1 MDLVDSSCS
10 ATGIFSIGMISFPP
24 ISMCVG
30 NHEYSGDR
38 LARSCPL
45 NMRNATTTHGST
57 NVINRGWVIPTV
69 VFAISTEAEATGAL
83 FMVNA
88 SIPQISCACFSMTG
102 NGQSAAEFPVIP
114 KQAHDSCANI
124 TEPCNIVLHKSA
136 ISRRRGGGHFS
147 ERFPGDLSTPK
158 WTCETAG
165 RRSPG
170 KMAHSKAGQVHA
182 ICFIREKW
190 NFN

>member
-45 NMRNATTTHGST
+45 NMRNATTIHDST
-57 NVINRGWVIPTV
+57 NVMNRGWVIPTIALAV
-69 VFAISTEAEATGAL
+69 STEVKATGAL

-88 SIPQISCACFSMTG
+88 I
-102 NGQSAAEFPVIP
+102 IP
-114 KQAHDSCANI
+114 KYC
-124 TEPCNIVLHKSA
+124 VLVFA
-136 ISRRRGGGHFS
+136 
-147 ERFPGDLSTPK
+147 
-158 WTCETAG
+158 
-165 RRSPG
+165 
-170 KMAHSKAGQVHA
+170 
-182 ICFIREKW
+182 
-190 NFN
+190 